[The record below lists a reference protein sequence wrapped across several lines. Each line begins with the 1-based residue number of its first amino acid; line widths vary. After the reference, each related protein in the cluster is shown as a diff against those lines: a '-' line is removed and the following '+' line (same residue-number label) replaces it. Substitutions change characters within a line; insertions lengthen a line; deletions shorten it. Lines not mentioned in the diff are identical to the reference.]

1 MDKNNQDNLGEECIR
16 VDDGVLTVSDEDK
29 KITQKSFH
37 ERLLNTQLPQDR
49 NSLSQPD
56 TVSGVPRLID
66 KDMVRESISKMKKG
80 KAPGQIIIVSEMVK
94 VAGQAGGDMIT
105 DLVNQII
112 V

>member
-1 MDKNNQDNLGEECIR
+1 M
-16 VDDGVLTVSDEDK
+16 
-29 KITQKSFH
+29 
-37 ERLLNTQLPQDR
+37 
-49 NSLSQPD
+49 SQPD

>member
-1 MDKNNQDNLGEECIR
+1 M
-16 VDDGVLTVSDEDK
+16 S
-29 KITQKSFH
+29 
-37 ERLLNTQLPQDR
+37 QL
-49 NSLSQPD
+49 D

-80 KAPGQIIIVSEMVK
+80 KASGQIIIVSEMVK

-112 V
+112 VEGVISAEWKVSTFVNCY